1 LGAAILAGA
10 GAGIYDSPVDAAQ
23 RFLHLSNPY
32 QPDSARQQVYNR
44 HFELYRQVYPAV
56 LPITH
61 QL

>member
-1 LGAAILAGA
+1 
-10 GAGIYDSPVDAAQ
+10 
-23 RFLHLSNPY
+23 LSNPY